1 MKTLLKTL
9 AKALAIVVLVVIT
22 VNLTEGYNAAV
33 KDQEVKALKHVV
45 RSLLQDKIDSI
56 QFAQEKLTR
65 NQVRELEEI
74 VIEDTLEQLDKLP
87 EYRDL

>member
-33 KDQEVKALKHVV
+33 KAQEAKALV
-45 RSLLQDKIDSI
+45 RAHKI
-56 QFAQEKLTR
+56 EKLTEKL
-65 NQVRELEEI
+65 QEI
-74 VIEDTLEQLDKLP
+74 IYDDTLIKLDKLP